1 MADALDFR
9 QEAMGCIHL
18 AKAETDPELKTILM
32 GMALGWLTFADQPRS
47 PLQDERADEHG
58 VFADAPLSP
67 STSFGGS

>member
-1 MADALDFR
+1 MADTLDFR

>member
-32 GMALGWLTFADQPRS
+32 GMALGWLTFADQPR
-47 PLQDERADEHG
+47 PALQDERADGHG
-58 VFADAPLSP
+58 EFADAPLSP
-67 STSFGGS
+67 STQFRG

>member
-47 PLQDERADEHG
+47 SHQDERAGEHG
-58 VFADAPLSP
+58 EFADVPSSP
-67 STSFGGS
+67 SSFNGS